1 MATLFLIPT
10 PLNEDALQ
18 VIPAYVHDITRR
30 LRIFIVENERTARR
44 YLRKSGFTTSFDDV
58 TLLPLDVDTTPE
70 QFAQYMS
77 YFKDNAEIGL
87 MSEAG
92 LPAIADPGSVIVSMC
107 HQRNIPV
114 IPLSG
119 PSSILLAL
127 MSSGLNGQQFTFH
140 GYIPVKQPEGK
151 NYLQLME
158 SRAIKG
164 ESQICIETPYRNNQ
178 LLQDILQS
186 CQPASVL
193 CIAMDITGSKEF
205 IRTKSIAEWKKQTPH
220 LEKLPAVFI
229 LGRLAV

>member
-44 YLRKSGFTTSFDDV
+44 YLRKSGYTASFDDV
-58 TLLPLDVDTTPE
+58 TLLQLDVDTTPE

-77 YFKDNAEIGL
+77 YFTGDAEIGL

-140 GYIPVKQPEGK
+140 GYIPVKQPERK
-151 NYLQLME
+151 NYLQQME
-158 SRAIKG
+158 SRAAKG

-229 LGRLAV
+229 LGKRVV